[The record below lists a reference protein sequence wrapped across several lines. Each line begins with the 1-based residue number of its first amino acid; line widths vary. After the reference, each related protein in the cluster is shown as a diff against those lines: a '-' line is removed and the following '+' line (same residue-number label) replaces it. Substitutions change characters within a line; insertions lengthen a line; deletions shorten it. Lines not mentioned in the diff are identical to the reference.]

1 MVSRVQ
7 EEIQRSIGDV
17 RSEDRRGRVEVGI
30 SEESPCKSQKTDG
43 SGRVQGQGQ
52 GQEKIGD
59 WR

>member
-7 EEIQRSIGDV
+7 EEIQTSIQDI
-17 RSEDRRGRVEVGI
+17 RSEDRRGMVEVGI
-30 SEESPCKSQKTDG
+30 SEESPLKSQKTDK
-43 SGRVQGQGQ
+43 SGRVQ